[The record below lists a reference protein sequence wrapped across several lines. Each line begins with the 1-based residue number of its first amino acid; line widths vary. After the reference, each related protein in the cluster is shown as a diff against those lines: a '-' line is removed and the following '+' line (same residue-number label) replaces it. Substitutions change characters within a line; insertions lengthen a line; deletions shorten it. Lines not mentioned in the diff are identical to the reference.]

1 MLVAVKG
8 KVYMTRDAL
17 IFNEVARWWQI
28 GTITG
33 IPNALSISADGD
45 VAYVGTIE
53 GKFYKATGLTDAVT
67 ELAALGAEAIQGVDG
82 TDSIA
87 AVPSVVSFEELA
99 DATAAFNGQAIT
111 SIAIDPSNVNN
122 VVVTL
127 GNYGNSNYVMYSTNG
142 GQSFNSIQGNL
153 PLVPVYSSLI
163 EKETGVVF
171 VGTENGLYY
180 TENMSTWTKDGVVSN
195 IPVMDI
201 KQQLQSHEIE
211 TQYVYLIGEQND
223 TTDII
228 VYPGVENEGMIYVA
242 TYGRGL
248 YRSDAYLNTNPEI
261 NVEEVTMK
269 NHSDNVLY
277 VAYGL
282 MQKYKYKIVL

>member
-1 MLVAVKG
+1 MLRSQNSEYPFDYTLVTPLNPGDSIEVQDIISSTMLVAVKG

-99 DATAAFNGQAIT
+99 DATAAFNGRAIT
-111 SIAIDPSNVNN
+111 SIAINPNDANDVI
-122 VVVTL
+122 VTL
-127 GNYGNSNYVMYSTNG
+127 GNYGNENYVFRSNNG
-142 GQSFNSIQGNL
+142 GTSFSAKQGDL
-153 PLVPVYSSLI
+153 AAKPVYASLI
-163 EKETGVVF
+163 EKTEGKVF
-171 VGTENGLYY
+171 VGTE
-180 TENMSTWTKDGVVSN
+180 DGIFV
-195 IPVMDI
+195 
-201 KQQLQSHEIE
+201 
-211 TQYVYLIGEQND
+211 
-223 TTDII
+223 
-228 VYPGVENEGMIYVA
+228 
-242 TYGRGL
+242 
-248 YRSDAYLNTNPEI
+248 
-261 NVEEVTMK
+261 
-269 NHSDNVLY
+269 
-277 VAYGL
+277 
-282 MQKYKYKIVL
+282 